1 MTNFGGVRLHVVSGK
16 GGTGKTT
23 VAAALAVALAGEGR
37 KVLLVEVEARQGL
50 APLFGHPPLP
60 HAETRLARAER
71 GGEVYGLSVD
81 PEQALIEYLEMFY
94 KMGRAGRVLRRMGAI
109 DFVTT
114 VAPGLRDV
122 LLVGKVKEAVTRRS
136 GAGHA
141 YDAVVLDAPPTG
153 RIVRF
158 LRANEEVGHMAKV
171 GPIARQSESV
181 MALLRSSQTAVHLV
195 TLLEEMPVQETV
207 DGVEEIRK
215 AGLPMGAVVVNKVR
229 ESQLGTSDL
238 DAALHG
244 RLDRRR
250 LGSALKKVGLT
261 TDTEAIDVLVVEA
274 REHAERVLLQQA
286 ERAELEQLGVPLVDL
301 PLVPH
306 SIDLGTLRLLAAELV
321 AAEPAT

>member
-1 MTNFGGVRLHVVSGK
+1 MTFFGGVRLHVVSGK

-23 VAAALAVALAGEGR
+23 VAAALAVALAADGGR
-37 KVLLVEVEARQGL
+37 VLLVEVEARQGL
-50 APLFGHPPLP
+50 APLFGQPPLP
-60 HAETRLARAER
+60 FAETRLARVGR
-71 GGEVYGLSVD
+71 GEVHGLAVD
-81 PEQALIEYLEMFY
+81 PELALIEYLEMFY
-94 KMGRAGRVLRRMGAI
+94 KLGRAGRMLRRMGAI

-122 LLVGKVKEAVTRRS
+122 LLTGKVKEAATRRA

-207 DGVEEIRK
+207 DGVVEIRK
-215 AGLPMGAVVVNKVR
+215 AGLPLGSIVVNKVR
-229 ESQLGTSDL
+229 EPQLPERDL
-238 DAALHG
+238 AAALRG
-244 RLDRRR
+244 RLDRKAI
-250 LGSALKKVGLT
+250 SAALTTVGL
-261 TDTEAIDVLVVEA
+261 DIDAGSVRALAGEAK
-274 REHAERVLLQQA
+274 EHAERLRLEQA
-286 ERAELEQLGVPLVDL
+286 ERVELEQLGVPIVEL
-301 PLVPH
+301 PLLPDA
-306 SIDLGTLRLLAAELV
+306 IDLGTLRRLAAELV
-321 AAEPAT
+321 TS